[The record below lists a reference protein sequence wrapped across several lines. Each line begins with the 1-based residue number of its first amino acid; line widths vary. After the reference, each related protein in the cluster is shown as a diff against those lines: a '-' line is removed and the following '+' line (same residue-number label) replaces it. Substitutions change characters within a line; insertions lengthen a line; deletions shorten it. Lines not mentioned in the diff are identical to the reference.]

1 MDNENLNG
9 IPQGTGPADG
19 VPADGTQVIP
29 PVVSGPD
36 VPPAPPAESGDT
48 QILFPAAE
56 AGETQVIPAAGGEED
71 GLAETEGGTKFF
83 APPETEGGTRHFTPA
98 ETGEDDVDVDQI
110 LSEAR
115 DMAGMEPPAP
125 PKPPAP
131 FRDDEY
137 RDTFGEGE
145 ELEAVFNDD
154 IPGETEPEEEEEDV
168 EPETKAPPRKVRPKM
183 KKGYGFFGLF
193 HLMATGV
200 WLMVMLVIGV
210 TLGRVLWVCAADVLA
225 FGKEPMEAQIVI
237 QDGDDMDTIA
247 QKLGDAGLI
256 KYPWLFSLYMDLTD
270 NEVAPGEHQLST
282 MIYDYHAIKTALEP
296 RTAARETVK
305 VLIPEG
311 YTCAQIFALLE
322 EKGVCSVTEL
332 EEYAANG
339 NLNEYWFLEGVERG
353 HKYCLEGYL
362 FPDTYQFYKGHDP
375 ELVLEKMLDTF
386 NYRFT
391 DIMKAKLEPLNK
403 RLAATLQK
411 RGYGADYIEAHKI
424 TMREIVIIASMIE
437 RETARDPESFEI
449 SSVIYNRLTN
459 PGNFPY
465 LNIDATV
472 IYGLGGK
479 IDPITGE
486 SIPLTKQDLETDT
499 PYNTYTRKGLIPGPI
514 SNPGRNSI
522 NAALDPNETSYY
534 YYVYNP
540 ETASHL
546 FASTAQEHENNVNK
560 VRNQGN

>member
-83 APPETEGGTRHFTPA
+83 APPETESGTRHFTPA

-115 DMAGMEPPAP
+115 DMAGMEPPVP

-522 NAALDPNETSYY
+522 NAALDPNETNYY